1 MSVLSFPRFY
11 LCGTMSWDP
20 IVSNNASDDYD
31 PVTGQVRLEPGE
43 TTADFRR
50 RMIITTVGRGDWNY
64 FGTNRCALQAKVV
77 GAAAAPHNRDVEQD
91 ALLKAPVELVGKL
104 VDIDPTGACSQIYF
118 DELTLGSPG
127 HPHLRARP
135 RRRMSS
141 RWLNRTRNRA
151 TLPIAGSAAA
161 AWQTVFP
168 AAEIEI
174 MRAEQSPLLATLQQ
188 ALGDPNVR
196 GLMLRLCTYRT
207 RYFGGRLQ
215 TSDKQRALLAEL
227 RRLQQQG
234 IPTSNPAESLVVG
247 ALGVW
252 SDGNSESVPGG
263 RQLIAAG
270 SPPVVVGTAPLML
283 GPAAAELHPDTR
295 VLSLDLSNTIPEED
309 SNLAKVNLGPLT
321 VSVTADGNRSEVGRI
336 EVSGYSRAAYEAC
349 AGIVDLD
356 LPPALDLALFARGRL
371 SLEMQTQGGPTV
383 LSAERQLTA
392 SCDDCNVYLDEGE
405 ARTLVIRVRE
415 RGEVPTRPISLL
427 VASYDAD
434 MSLAGEPIE
443 LPVRPDGTAQL
454 KIRGATPG
462 FRHLSFLAFTGP
474 RPTPP
479 PRLGLGTGQF
489 TSVRTLPFDD
499 ALEAATAD
507 QALTWEFVY
516 ANVLQTYDAIA
527 PRMSVILDLGD
538 RDAVQTFARRL
549 KDVTAAELFESS
561 RYMPVTRDL
570 SRGKRI
576 LLQRFCDLALAGTL
590 PAAQPQPTRPVIPDQ
605 APDASQPAT
614 REQPADVLAAE
625 RFEKRALPPP

>member
-20 IVSNNASDDYD
+20 IVSNNAREDYD
-31 PVTGQVRLEPGE
+31 PVTGQVLLEPGE
-43 TTADFRR
+43 TSADFRR

-64 FGTNRCALQAKVV
+64 YGTNRCALKAKVV
-77 GAAAAPHNRDVEQD
+77 GAAAAPHDRDVEQD
-91 ALLKAPVELVGKL
+91 ALLNAPVELVGKL
-104 VDIDPTGACSQIYF
+104 VDIDPTGACSQIFF
-118 DELTLGSPG
+118 DELTLGIPG

-141 RWLNRTRNRA
+141 RWLNRTRNLA

-168 AAEIEI
+168 AEEVEVV
-174 MRAEQSPLLATLQQ
+174 RAGQSVLLATLRE
-188 ALGDPNVR
+188 ALGDPHAR

-207 RYFGGRLQ
+207 RYFGGRLE
-215 TSDKQRALLAEL
+215 TGDKQRALLAEL
-227 RRLQQQG
+227 RGLQQQG

-252 SDGNSESVPGG
+252 SDGDSESVPGG
-263 RQLIAAG
+263 RQLVAAG
-270 SPPVVVGTAPLML
+270 SAPVAV
-283 GPAAAELHPDTR
+283 GPAAAELHPDAR
-295 VLSLDLSNTIPEED
+295 VLSLDLSNTIPEKDPAPEKAD
-309 SNLAKVNLGPLT
+309 LGPIT

-336 EVSGYSRAAYEAC
+336 EASAYGRVAYEAR
-349 AGIVDLD
+349 AGIVDID

-371 SLEMQTQGGPTV
+371 SLEMQTPVGPAV

-405 ARTLVIRVRE
+405 TRTLVTRVRE

-427 VASYDAD
+427 VASYDAN
-434 MSLAGEPIE
+434 MSLAGEPVV
-443 LPVRPDGTAQL
+443 LPVSPNGTAQL
-454 KIRGATPG
+454 EIRGDTAG
-462 FRHLSFLAFTGP
+462 FRHLGFLPFTGGA
-474 RPTPP
+474 PTAP

-499 ALEAATAD
+499 ALEASTAD

-516 ANVLQTYDAIA
+516 GNVLQTYDAIA

-549 KDVTAAELFESS
+549 KDVTAGELFESS

-570 SRGKRI
+570 SRGKRK

-590 PAAQPQPTRPVIPDQ
+590 PAAQPRPTRPVIPDR
-605 APDASQPAT
+605 APDASPPAT
-614 REQPADVLAAE
+614 REQPADVPATE